1 MISPSDNTAPEAS
14 QGVAGGLWKDC
25 WRTGSVLPLE
35 FKAIDHPLR
44 RKSDWMVGNDE
55 DLEARDRELREE
67 SATLETRLRA
77 QAQQLPAQLDEARAA
92 AKIEA
97 RLEWTTELDERVTEE
112 RGRVMTTCAEF
123 AKARTSYFI
132 AVEEEVVRLALAIA
146 ARVLNREA
154 KLDPLL
160 LGAVV
165 RMALE
170 KVSEESGAILHVP
183 ASEADAWRTML
194 ADVSQADVT
203 VVGEERMAATE
214 CLLETSMGRV
224 ELGVVAQLEEI
235 EKGFFDLLQQRPT

>member
-1 MISPSDNTAPEAS
+1 MISPSDNTAPDLTQPA
-14 QGVAGGLWKDC
+14 AAGLWKES

-44 RKSDWMVGNDE
+44 RRTDWMMGNDE
-55 DLEARDRELREE
+55 DFDARDSQLREE
-67 SATLETRLRA
+67 FSTLEVRFRA
-77 QAQQLPAQLDEARAA
+77 QAQQLPAQLDEARLA
-92 AKIEA
+92 AKAEA
-97 RLEWTTELDERVTEE
+97 RLEWEVELGERVADE
-112 RGRVMTTCAEF
+112 RGRVTTACTEF
-123 AKARTSYFI
+123 AKARTSYFVS
-132 AVEEEVVRLALAIA
+132 VEQEVVRLALAIA

-170 KVSEESGAILHVP
+170 KVAEDSGAVLHVP
-183 ASEADAWRTML
+183 VGEADAWRAL
-194 ADVSQADVT
+194 FADESQSPVT
-203 VVGEERMAATE
+203 VVGEERMEATE
-214 CLLETSMGRV
+214 CVLETTMGRV